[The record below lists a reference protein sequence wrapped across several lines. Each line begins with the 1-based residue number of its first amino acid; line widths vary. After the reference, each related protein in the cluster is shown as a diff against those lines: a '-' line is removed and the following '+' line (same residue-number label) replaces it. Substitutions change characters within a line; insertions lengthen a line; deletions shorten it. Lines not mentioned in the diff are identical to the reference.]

1 MPTVGPSQGVG
12 IVLYSAVAQVG
23 SANGDAYRLPKKT
36 RTRGGDDIVVQ
47 IDITLGD
54 ADVMIQGRI
63 DHTHAWVDM
72 LTVIIDEVSTLTTEA
87 LQTFAW
93 VPEVRVETTGIGNT
107 PTILVS
113 IHHG

>member
-1 MPTVGPSQGVG
+1 MPTVGPSSGVG
-12 IVLYSAVAQVG
+12 VVLYSAVAQVG

-36 RTRGGDDIVVQ
+36 RTKGGDDVVVQ

-72 LTVIIDEVSTLTTEA
+72 MVAVVDEVSTLTTAA

-93 VPEVRVETTGIGNT
+93 VPEMRVETTNVATT
-107 PTILVS
+107 PTILVTV
-113 IHHG
+113 HHG